1 MVVKAAAAM
10 TLSALCQMQENL
22 SALREPGVNL
32 VSICEAV
39 VSNLD
44 RGGGM
49 GVGVGGGE
57 GRGVGGGGGGN
68 GSSTLVQQQSN
79 EEGVYARRTAEILQ
93 KLKLEV

>member
-10 TLSALCQMQENL
+10 TLSALCQVQENL
-22 SALREPGVNL
+22 PALREPGVNL

-49 GVGVGGGE
+49 GG
-57 GRGVGGGGGGN
+57 GVGGGGGGN
-68 GSSTLVQQQSN
+68 GSSTLVPQLSN